1 MGVRTNAGALS
12 RYGAHRQTITER
24 QFTSDEMS
32 GKTNAKIR
40 GNATAQS
47 PIGLHRLVFPGWQPK
62 LNSWQVLADLDDFP
76 QVIEAL
82 QVAGIMPAEVAI
94 PGAVDE
100 GRYRIHPT
108 GIREAG
114 EALFHG
120 SLNLPKDVP
129 TAKRVTVVTDGCRKL
144 LQETA
149 KPASSRWKRIA
160 VAGHLSRL
168 AQGAA
173 DGKRLFHPQ
182 RGYPLGFHLFLA
194 PNRNRWASR

>member
-1 MGVRTNAGALS
+1 MR
-12 RYGAHRQTITER
+12 RIGAHRQPISER
-24 QFTSDEMS
+24 ELAVDEMG

-40 GNATAQS
+40 WDATAQAT
-47 PIGLHRLVFPGWQPK
+47 IGHHRLVFPGRQPK
-62 LNSWQVLADLDDFP
+62 LNSRQVLADLDDLP
-76 QVIEAL
+76 QMIEAL
-82 QVAGIMPAEVAI
+82 QVAGIVPAKVAI
-94 PGAVDE
+94 SRAVDE
-100 GRYRIHPT
+100 RRYRIHPA
-108 GIREAG
+108 GIGEAC

-168 AQGAA
+168 A
-173 DGKRLFHPQ
+173 
-182 RGYPLGFHLFLA
+182 
-194 PNRNRWASR
+194 

>member
-62 LNSWQVLADLDDFP
+62 LYSREVLANLDDFP

-82 QVAGIMPAEVAI
+82 QVAGIVPAKVAI
-94 PGAVDE
+94 SRAVDE
-100 GRYRIHPT
+100 RRYRIHPA
-108 GIREAG
+108 GIRQALYP
-114 EALFHG
+114 LFHG
-120 SLNLPKDVP
+120 SLNFPKDVP
-129 TAKRVTVVTDGCRKL
+129 AAKGVTVVTDGGREL

-149 KPASSRWKRIA
+149 EPTSLCRKRIA
-160 VAGHLSRL
+160 VAGHLSRI
-168 AQGAA
+168 A
-173 DGKRLFHPQ
+173 
-182 RGYPLGFHLFLA
+182 
-194 PNRNRWASR
+194 

>member
-1 MGVRTNAGALS
+1 MGAARDAALS
-12 RYGAHRQTITER
+12 GRNRAHRQSVTER
-24 QFTSDEMS
+24 QLAVDQMS
-32 GKTNAKIR
+32 READAKIR
-40 GNATAQS
+40 GNAAAQS
-47 PIGLHRLVFPGWQPK
+47 TIGLHRLVFPGRQPK

-82 QVAGIMPAEVAI
+82 QVAGIVPAKVAI
-94 PGAVDE
+94 SRAVDE
-100 GRYRIHPT
+100 RRYRIHPA
-108 GIREAG
+108 GIGEAC

-129 TAKRVTVVTDGCRKL
+129 TAKRVTVVTYGCRKL

-168 AQGAA
+168 A
-173 DGKRLFHPQ
+173 
-182 RGYPLGFHLFLA
+182 
-194 PNRNRWASR
+194 

>member
-1 MGVRTNAGALS
+1 MLYGRPLCKATMFEVSIPSGSLTIPLS
-12 RYGAHRQTITER
+12 TKRCRASRRVG
-24 QFTSDEMS
+24 
-32 GKTNAKIR
+32 
-40 GNATAQS
+40 
-47 PIGLHRLVFPGWQPK
+47 PGRQPK
-62 LNSWQVLADLDDFP
+62 LYSRQVPTDLDDFP

-82 QVAGIMPAEVAI
+82 QIAGIVPAKVAI
-94 PGAVDE
+94 SRAVDE
-100 GRYRIHPT
+100 RRYRIHP
-108 GIREAG
+108 AG
-114 EALFHG
+114 VGETDEALFHG

-149 KPASSRWKRIA
+149 KHASSRWKRIA
-160 VAGHLSRL
+160 VAAHLSRL

-194 PNRNRWASR
+194 PKRNRWASR